1 MFDRATAAGDGSLL
15 IFMVDFHL
23 HIASSLGLLLGV
35 CLAAGLFA
43 DVLHLPKVTAYLLV
57 GLLVGPSVLDLIPEG
72 HVELFEPVLKLA
84 MAVVLFNL
92 GCEFTFTKVRRV
104 AAHCLALSVAE
115 IATTFSL
122 VTIGLLAFGCSASMA
137 LLLGCLAVATAPA
150 TTILVLK
157 EFRSEGPVTES
168 TGFLVAMNN
177 FACIV
182 LFELAFLAIH
192 LANGK
197 LDVSIANEFG
207 TLLQNIAGSMALGV
221 AAGLIV
227 SYGCGLLNIKRWL
240 VLLVAATTFL
250 LGVCESFDIP
260 YMLTFLVM
268 GVTVANTSDVKGKI
282 VDELD
287 HLSGLLAVLFF
298 AAHGTELD
306 VNAFFAAGTIG
317 AIYIITRIAGK
328 WIGVYVAARATH
340 QPIEVRQ
347 WVGSCLFA
355 QAGAAIALS
364 TIAVNRNPELGK
376 PIQAIILG
384 SVVVFEI
391 VGPLFIRQAL
401 LQTGEVPLAQAIR
414 HTDRTALEQVQDLV
428 YRFRAAL
435 RGSAPTDASGSTVKV
450 ADLLRKTKG
459 IHQSANFEAIVAH
472 IENSHDNTY
481 PVVDDQMCVVGVI
494 RYPLLSNVMFDHS
507 VTQLVRAED
516 LVTRSDV
523 FLTPDEPAARAFELF
538 QIETDDC
545 IPIVT
550 REEPHELLGVVRRS
564 DVMHALIT
572 QRRKTK

>member
-1 MFDRATAAGDGSLL
+1 MG
-15 IFMVDFHL
+15 DFHL
-23 HIASSLGLLLGV
+23 HIASTLGLLLGV

-57 GLLVGPSVLDLIPEG
+57 GLLVGPSVMDLIPEG
-72 HVELFEPVLKLA
+72 HVDLFEPVLKLA

-104 AAHCLALSVAE
+104 AAHCLPLSAAE
-115 IATTFSL
+115 IACTCGFVTF
-122 VTIGLLAFGCSASMA
+122 GLLAFGCSISMS

-182 LFELAFLAIH
+182 LFETAFLAIR
-192 LANGK
+192 LVTGK
-197 LDVSIANEFG
+197 LQVPVTHEFG
-207 TLLQNIAGSMALGV
+207 VLLQSIAGSVGLGV
-221 AAGLIV
+221 AAGLMV
-227 SYGCGLLNIKRWL
+227 SYGCGLLNMKRWL

-250 LGVCESFDIP
+250 LGVCESFDLP

-268 GVTVANTSDVKGKI
+268 GVTVANTSDMKGKI

-306 VNAFFAAGTIG
+306 VNAFFAVGAIG
-317 AIYIITRIAGK
+317 AVYIVTRMAGK
-328 WIGVYVAARATH
+328 WIGVYVAARATR
-340 QPIEVRQ
+340 QPLEVRH

-364 TIAVNRNPELGK
+364 TIAVNRDPELGK
-376 PIQAIILG
+376 PIQAVILG

-391 VGPLFIRQAL
+391 IGPLFIRQSL
-401 LQTGEVPLAQAIR
+401 LQTGEVPLAQAIH
-414 HTDRTALEQVQDLV
+414 HTSRTPMEQLRALID
-428 YRFRAAL
+428 RFRSALNGTPPTAAI
-435 RGSAPTDASGSTVKV
+435 GSTVKV
-450 ADLLRKTKG
+450 SKLLRKTKG
-459 IHQSANFEAIVAH
+459 IHQSADFDNVIAH
-472 IENSHDNTY
+472 IEHSHDNTY
-481 PVVDDQMCVVGVI
+481 PVVDDRMCVVGVI

-516 LVTRSDV
+516 LVTQSDV
-523 FLTPDEPAARAFELF
+523 FLLPDDPAARAFELF
-538 QIETDDC
+538 QVETDDC
-545 IPIVT
+545 IPVVT
-550 REEPHELLGVVRRS
+550 PEQPHELLGVVRRS

-572 QRRKTK
+572 QRRKRK